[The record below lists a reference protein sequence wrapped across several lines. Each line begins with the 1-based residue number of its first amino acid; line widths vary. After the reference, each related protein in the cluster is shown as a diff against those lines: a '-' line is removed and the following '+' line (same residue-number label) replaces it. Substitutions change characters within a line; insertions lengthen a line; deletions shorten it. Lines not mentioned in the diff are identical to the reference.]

1 MMHYSKVIKGLATY
15 IDADILGK
23 LNGSA
28 AKWAAG
34 AAVALALRRADQIY
48 HHQIADNAIVR
59 ALGLVDGEDVDVDA
73 IYAELLKQ
81 AQQGSATLN
90 VPMLGPVTFTAA
102 DVESLYRHIMGA

>member
-34 AAVALALRRADQIY
+34 AAVALALRRAEQIY
-48 HHQIADNAIVR
+48 HQIADNAIVR
-59 ALGLVDGEDVDVDA
+59 ALGLVDGENVDVDA
-73 IYAELLKQ
+73 IYSELLKQ

-90 VPMLGPVTFTAA
+90 VPMLGPITFAVA
-102 DVESLYRHIMGA
+102 DVESLYRHIMVA

>member
-1 MMHYSKVIKGLATY
+1 MVHYSRVIKGLTDY
-15 IDADILGK
+15 IDADILSK

-34 AAVALALRRADQIY
+34 AAVAIAARRADQIY
-48 HHQIADNAIVR
+48 QEIAKNPMVR
-59 ALGLVDGEDVDVDA
+59 ALGVVDGENVDVET
-73 IYAELLKQ
+73 IYAELLRQ

-90 VPMLGPVTFTAA
+90 VPVLGPITFGPA